1 MYDVKKGIFKIN
13 DKYYIFEVTDGEI
26 QLRKTKFRHS
36 LYGKAY
42 SFDRDEESDGTQR
55 LLDLFPVLYNARSKG
70 SIFFIDEMDR
80 SLHTKLTT
88 KFLQSFLQEAKQ
100 TMSQLIITAH
110 DVNIMNLN
118 TLSPY
123 EIWFLEKNQNGE
135 TEIRPFS
142 DFDVNHKSLC
152 S

>member
-80 SLHTKLTT
+80 IDHQIFAVFFAGSKANNEPADYYGT
-88 KFLQSFLQEAKQ
+88 
-100 TMSQLIITAH
+100 
-110 DVNIMNLN
+110 
-118 TLSPY
+118 
-123 EIWFLEKNQNGE
+123 
-135 TEIRPFS
+135 
-142 DFDVNHKSLC
+142 
-152 S
+152 